1 MEALT
6 GEAGLSRGRSD
17 GSGGSGGSGGS
28 AVAGERI
35 GPDLTATIG
44 DLFEA
49 RPATENQTMTPWKK
63 GRGGSKKKIL
73 TGGEIATL
81 AAAKSFKP

>member
-1 MEALT
+1 MDPEDL
-6 GEAGLSRGRSD
+6 AGLGVH
-17 GSGGSGGSGGS
+17 